1 MASVE
6 ASAAIVSSPAVEP
19 RQSAEGRSAF
29 LVRKYGGRA
38 PRYTSYPT
46 AVQFT
51 PAVGAAD
58 YAGWLAGLRPQD
70 GAVSLYLHIPFCDR
84 MCWYCGCHT
93 AVVNK
98 RGPIEDYVG
107 NLLRE
112 IDLVAAALPHRL
124 SASAVHFGGGTPNM
138 LAPSEFAAI
147 VDALRARFDIAA
159 QAEIAVELDPRLLTS
174 DWVRT
179 AAAAGMNRASLGAQ
193 DFQPDVQQAIN
204 RIQPYELVRAA
215 AAELRKAGVVSLNLD
230 LMYGLP
236 RQTLAS
242 LEDTIDQ
249 AISLNPERLSLFG
262 YAHVPW
268 MKAHQKLIRESELPE
283 AILRYDMQRRAAE
296 ILGARGWTRLGLD
309 HFANPADSL
318 ARAAAEGRMRRNF
331 QGYTT
336 DNAPTLIGFGA
347 SAIGGLPQG
356 YVQNA
361 TAVPKW
367 REKIQAGELPV
378 VRGVATTAEDRFR
391 AEIIERL
398 MCDLGVDLAG
408 VCARHGRGVDE
419 LSCVWPRLDEMAGD
433 GLLVRRGPVI
443 EATPTGRDFIRS
455 IATVFDAY
463 LDAEA
468 ARHSLGV

>member
-1 MASVE
+1 MASTAQMSVP
-6 ASAAIVSSPAVEP
+6 SQAAQTRP
-19 RQSAEGRSAF
+19 AF
-29 LVRKYGGRA
+29 LVAKYGGRA

-46 AVQFT
+46 AVQFSD
-51 PAVGAAD
+51 AVGAGD
-58 YAGWLAGLRPQD
+58 YARWLGRLGPQH
-70 GAVSLYLHIPFCDR
+70 GPASLYLHIPFCDR

-107 NLLRE
+107 LLLRE
-112 IDLVAAALPHRL
+112 IDLVAGHLPHRL
-124 SASAVHFGGGTPNM
+124 AASAIHFGGGTPNM

-147 VDALRARFDIAA
+147 LDRLRAHFDLTAD
-159 QAEIAVELDPRLLTS
+159 AEIAVELDPRLLTP
-174 DWVRT
+174 DWVTT
-179 AAAAGMNRASLGAQ
+179 ATAAGMNRASLGVQ

-204 RIQPYELVRAA
+204 RIQPYDLVAA
-215 AAELRKAGVVSLNLD
+215 AAAQLRKAGVVSLNLD

-236 RQTLAS
+236 RQTLES
-242 LEDTIDQ
+242 LEHTIDQ
-249 AISLNPERLSLFG
+249 AISLNPDRLSLFG

-268 MKAHQKLIRESELPE
+268 MKAHQKLIREDELPE
-283 AILRYDMQRRAAE
+283 AILRYRMQRRAAVVLE
-296 ILGARGWTRLGLD
+296 ERGWTRLGLD

-318 ARAAAEGRMRRNF
+318 AKAAAQGRMRRNF

-336 DNAPTLIGFGA
+336 DNAATLIGFGA
-347 SAIGGLPQG
+347 SAIGALPEG

-361 TAVPKW
+361 AAVPKW
-367 REKIQAGELPV
+367 REKIAAGELTAA
-378 VRGVATTAEDRFR
+378 RGVAATADDRFR

-398 MCDLGVDLAG
+398 MCDLGVDLAE
-408 VCARHGRGVDE
+408 CCQRHDRPRADVE
-419 LSCVWPRLDEMAGD
+419 SAYPRLDEMAAD

-443 EATPTGRDFIRS
+443 EATPVGRDFIRS